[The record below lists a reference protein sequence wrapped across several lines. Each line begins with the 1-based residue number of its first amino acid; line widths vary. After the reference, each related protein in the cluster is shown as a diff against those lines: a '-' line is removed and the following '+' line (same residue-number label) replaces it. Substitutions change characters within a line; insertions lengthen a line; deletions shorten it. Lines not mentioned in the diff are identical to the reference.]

1 MRIGQKVQR
10 CEENDKSLAKRNL
23 IAPSHFP
30 CKKTTAGQDWAK
42 NLSSKCL
49 SPAGYVTFSTNQ

>member
-1 MRIGQKVQR
+1 MRIGQKVGR
-10 CEENDKSLAKRNL
+10 YYENDKSVAKRNL

-30 CKKTTAGQDWAK
+30 SKKTPAGQDWVK

-49 SPAGYVTFSTNQ
+49 SPAGYVTLSTNQ